1 MKSMSFEL
9 YNCLCD
15 IIETNILPLTSQMTL
30 VGNKVFGAAVL
41 LKKDLSLV
49 LASTN
54 HEAFSPLWHGEVYC
68 IKQFFE
74 KQGHPEPK
82 DCIFLAT
89 HEPCCMCTSS
99 IAWSGFDE
107 VYYLF
112 GYESTEDEFNIPH
125 DQKMIKD
132 IFGCK
137 EPNHDNSY
145 FKMFNMVKEINK
157 FNEEEKKKAL
167 ERYEI
172 IRKKYMIVSEQYQKG
187 DKKMILK

>member
-1 MKSMSFEL
+1 MSFEL
-9 YNCLCD
+9 YNRLCD

-132 IFGCK
+132 IFGC
-137 EPNHDNSY
+137 N
-145 FKMFNMVKEINK
+145 
-157 FNEEEKKKAL
+157 
-167 ERYEI
+167 
-172 IRKKYMIVSEQYQKG
+172 
-187 DKKMILK
+187 

>member
-1 MKSMSFEL
+1 MKSMSFKL
-9 YNCLCD
+9 YNRLCD

-99 IAWSGFDE
+99 IA
-107 VYYLF
+107 
-112 GYESTEDEFNIPH
+112 
-125 DQKMIKD
+125 
-132 IFGCK
+132 
-137 EPNHDNSY
+137 
-145 FKMFNMVKEINK
+145 
-157 FNEEEKKKAL
+157 
-167 ERYEI
+167 
-172 IRKKYMIVSEQYQKG
+172 
-187 DKKMILK
+187 

>member
-1 MKSMSFEL
+1 MKSMTPEL
-9 YNCLCD
+9 YNRLCD

-89 HEPCCMCTSS
+89 HEPGCMCTSS

-167 ERYEI
+167 ERYEKI
-172 IRKKYMIVSEQYQKG
+172 KKKYMTVSEQYQKG

>member
-1 MKSMSFEL
+1 
-9 YNCLCD
+9 
-15 IIETNILPLTSQMTL
+15 MTL

-172 IRKKYMIVSEQYQKG
+172 IKKKYMTVSEQYQKG

>member
-9 YNCLCD
+9 YNRLCD

-30 VGNKVFGAAVL
+30 VGNKVFDAAVL

-125 DQKMIKD
+125 DLKMIKD

-172 IRKKYMIVSEQYQKG
+172 IRKKYMTVSEQYQKG

>member
-1 MKSMSFEL
+1 MKSMTPEL
-9 YNCLCD
+9 YYRLCD
-15 IIETNILPLTSQMTL
+15 VIENNILPLTSQMTL
-30 VGNKVFGAAVL
+30 LGNKIFGAAVL

-74 KQGHPEPK
+74 KQGHPDPK

-112 GYESTEDEFNIPH
+112 GYDLTEGEFNIPH
-125 DQKMIKD
+125 DHKMIRD
-132 IFGCK
+132 IFGCT

-145 FKMFNMVKEINK
+145 FKMHNMVNEANK

-167 ERYEI
+167 DRYKK
-172 IRKKYMIVSEQYQKG
+172 IRKEYAVVSEQYQKG
-187 DKKMILK
+187 EKKMILK

>member
-9 YNCLCD
+9 YNRLCD

-112 GYESTEDEFNIPH
+112 GYEETEDEFNIPH

>member
-9 YNCLCD
+9 YNRLCD

-99 IAWSGFDE
+99 ITWSGFDE

-172 IRKKYMIVSEQYQKG
+172 IRKKYMTVSEQYQKG

>member
-9 YNCLCD
+9 YNRLCD

-172 IRKKYMIVSEQYQKG
+172 IKKNYMTVSEQYQKG
-187 DKKMILK
+187 DKKMMLK

>member
-9 YNCLCD
+9 YNRLCD

-30 VGNKVFGAAVL
+30 VGNKVYGAAVL

-99 IAWSGFDE
+99 IACSGFDE

-125 DQKMIKD
+125 NQKMIKD

-172 IRKKYMIVSEQYQKG
+172 IKKKYMTVSEQYQKG

>member
-1 MKSMSFEL
+1 MKSMTPEL
-9 YNCLCD
+9 YNRLCD
-15 IIETNILPLTSQMTL
+15 VIENNILPLTSQMTL
-30 VGNKVFGAAVL
+30 VGNKIFGAAVL
-41 LKKDLSLV
+41 LKKDLSLI

-74 KQGHPEPK
+74 KQGHPDPK

-112 GYESTEDEFNIPH
+112 GYDLTGGEFNIPH
-125 DQKMIKD
+125 DQKMIRD

-145 FKMFNMVKEINK
+145 FKMFNMVNEANK

-167 ERYEI
+167 DRYEK
-172 IRKKYMIVSEQYQKG
+172 IRKKYAVVSEQYQKG
-187 DKKMILK
+187 EKKMILK

>member
-1 MKSMSFEL
+1 MNSINPEL
-9 YNCLCD
+9 FHRLCD
-15 IIETNILPLTSQMTL
+15 VIENNILPLTSQMTL
-30 VGNKVFGAAVL
+30 VGNKIFGAAVL

-74 KQGHPEPK
+74 KQDHPDPK

-112 GYESTEDEFNIPH
+112 GYDLTGGEFNIPH
-125 DQKMIKD
+125 DQKMIRD

-145 FKMFNMVKEINK
+145 FKMFNMVNGANK
-157 FNEEEKKKAL
+157 FDEGEKKKAL
-167 ERYEI
+167 NRYEK
-172 IRKKYMIVSEQYQKG
+172 IRKEYAIVSEQYQKG
-187 DKKMILK
+187 EKKMILK

>member
-9 YNCLCD
+9 YNRLCD

-167 ERYEI
+167 ERYEKI
-172 IRKKYMIVSEQYQKG
+172 KKKYMTVSEQYQKG

>member
-9 YNCLCD
+9 YNRLCD

-112 GYESTEDEFNIPH
+112 GYESTEDEFNILH

-145 FKMFNMVKEINK
+145 FKMYNMVKEINK
-157 FNEEEKKKAL
+157 FNEEDKKKAL

-172 IRKKYMIVSEQYQKG
+172 IRKKYMTVSEQYQKG

>member
-9 YNCLCD
+9 YNRLCD

-172 IRKKYMIVSEQYQKG
+172 IKKKYMTVSEQYQKG

>member
-1 MKSMSFEL
+1 MSFEL
-9 YNCLCD
+9 YNRLCD

-54 HEAFSPLWHGEVYC
+54 HEAFSPLWHGEVYF

>member
-9 YNCLCD
+9 YNRLCD

-157 FNEEEKKKAL
+157 FNDEEKKKAL

-172 IRKKYMIVSEQYQKG
+172 IKKKYMTVSEQYQKG
-187 DKKMILK
+187 EKKMILK

>member
-1 MKSMSFEL
+1 MIQITPEL
-9 YNCLCD
+9 YERLCD
-15 IIETNILPLTSQMTL
+15 VIEHNILPLTTQMTK
-30 VGNKVFGAAVL
+30 VGCKVFGAAIL

-74 KQGHPEPK
+74 KQGHPNPK

-99 IAWSGFDE
+99 LAWSGFDE

-112 GYESTEDEFNIPH
+112 GYESTGEDFNIPH
-125 DQKMIKD
+125 DQKMIRD

-145 FKMFNMVKEINK
+145 FKMHSMIKEANN

-167 ERYEI
+167 DRYEK
-172 IRKKYMIVSEQYQKG
+172 IRKEYAIVSEQYQSGEKN
-187 DKKMILK
+187 MILK